1 MSVFRLGLSARLG
14 RYWPV
19 GLVTGVAVGFVAL
32 TMLLSSVGRNSLLG
46 AIDSRPVDLV
56 VQPADNWIPGEPWSA
71 AFEASALVA
80 KLGSRS
86 EVAWVGVAPAGP
98 ALAQL
103 ESNQLRLISGPE
115 PTEYQLWQL
124 EEGQSPAG
132 ADEIAVSRA
141 WALAFGVSLGD
152 SLPVIGPGLDEPRTL
167 VVSGLIEI
175 DGGLG
180 LGFDQGGLLTNLAV
194 VTPAA
199 AQAILGLGPDQS
211 FQALVKLAPGVDR
224 LAAFEALEADL
235 PSGYR
240 LLDLPSPG
248 LEEIDFLT
256 AFVGV
261 FVFLALL
268 VAVFVIVNVFRIVLA
283 SQVRDLATLRLLGAT
298 RSQVLGRLL
307 GEAGLMAALAGSLS
321 VVLAWG
327 LAALAVPAVNRWW
340 DWELVGPS
348 VSAWTWLVPV
358 LAGLVA
364 TLIGGLLPAIVASRR
379 RPVTALGQT
388 VETPTPRRSLVRVV
402 VGGSL
407 VGLCLLGLLLPA
419 TWQWDLGFWRSLL
432 YGLAS
437 LGLLLGLALVS
448 VGLAGPFGRLAGWL
462 GQPLGRV
469 VWRLATS
476 NIGRQPGR
484 SAAVANSL
492 LIGVSL
498 ITVVTILASS
508 FQASSH
514 RLLDHYFP
522 SDWWISRE
530 FGDNQ
535 VADWLNSASYEQA
548 QIDSQ
553 LADQLVNSGLL
564 DQPTVVR
571 LGQGVA
577 RLTFVEPDGTTTIT
591 DLNVGGFDPDTLEGN
606 FNYDLQPT
614 DRATALTAG
623 QVLVNR
629 RLGNFNYDLQPTDQT
644 IALAA
649 DPVPVNRRSG
659 DQLMV
664 GDQLAVFY
672 PNTNYRAD
680 YIVGGT
686 FVDNDLDLILA
697 TEHYLAAVQNSGVT
711 FIAGDS
717 PAGLT
722 DDEVRDGLNQLLV
735 SQPGLAVYDLRTDIK
750 LVVDQTIATGLNI
763 FRGLLGLSL
772 LVAVLGIFSTLVLSV
787 RERRREIGVL
797 RAIGLTRGQVVG
809 LIGLEGVVMA
819 LFGVGLGLLAG
830 WMVGFAIIEIIR
842 ADQALAEFL
851 QFSQPWLTL
860 VVYGLLAAIV
870 GGLAALGPALVMARR
885 SIVDCLT
892 RD

>member
-1 MSVFRLGLSARLG
+1 MSAFRLGLVARLS

-32 TMLLSSVGRNSLLG
+32 TMLLSSVGRNSLSG
-46 AIDSRPVDLV
+46 VIDSRPVDLV
-56 VQPADNWIPGEPWSA
+56 VQPAGDWIPGESWSA
-71 AFEASALVA
+71 AFETSALVA
-80 KLGSRS
+80 KLESRS
-86 EVAWVGVAPAGP
+86 EVAWAGAAPGGP
-98 ALAQL
+98 AFAQV
-103 ESNQLRLISGPE
+103 ESDQLWLISGPA
-115 PTEYQLWQL
+115 PTEYPLWQL
-124 EEGQSPAG
+124 EEGRAPTG
-132 ADEIAVSRA
+132 PDEIAVSRA

-152 SLPVIGPGLDEPRTL
+152 RLPVFGPAMGEPRML
-167 VVSGLIEI
+167 AVSGLIEI

-180 LGFDQGGLLTNLAV
+180 LGVDQGGPLTSLAV

-211 FQALVKLAPGVDR
+211 FQALIKLAPGADR
-224 LAAFEALEADL
+224 ATAFEALEADL
-235 PSGYR
+235 PPDYR
-240 LLDLPSPG
+240 LLDLPTPG
-248 LEEIDFLT
+248 LEEINFLT
-256 AFVGV
+256 VFVGV
-261 FVFLALL
+261 FVLLAIL
-268 VAVFVIVNVFRIVLA
+268 VAVFVIVNVFRIILA

-307 GEAGLMAALAGSLS
+307 GEAGLMATLAGSLS

-327 LAALAVPAVNRWW
+327 LAALAVPAANRWW
-340 DWELVGPS
+340 DWELAGPS
-348 VSAWTWLVPV
+348 VSGWTWLLPILV
-358 LAGLVA
+358 GLVA
-364 TLIGGLLPAIVASRR
+364 TLIGGLLPAVVASRR

-388 VETPTPRRSLVRVV
+388 VETPTPRRSLIRVGL
-402 VGGSL
+402 GGGL
-407 VGLCLLGLLLPA
+407 VGLSLSGLLLPA
-419 TWQWDLGFWRSLL
+419 AGQWELGGWGSAI

-448 VGLAGPFGRLAGWL
+448 VGLAGPFGRLVGWL
-462 GQPLGRV
+462 GRPLGRV
-469 VWRLATS
+469 VWRLAAG

-514 RLLDHYFP
+514 RLLEHYFP

-530 FGDNQ
+530 FGDDQ
-535 VADWLNSASYEQA
+535 LGDWLDSASYEQD

-553 LADQLVNSGLL
+553 LADRLVNSGLL

-571 LGQGVA
+571 FGQRVA
-577 RLTFVEPDGTTTIT
+577 TWTLVEPDGTTTIT
-591 DLNVGGFDPDTLEGN
+591 DLDVGGFDPDTLERN
-606 FNYDLQPT
+606 FNYDFQPT
-614 DRATALTAG
+614 DRAAALADG
-623 QVLVNR
+623 QVLVSR
-629 RLGNFNYDLQPTDQT
+629 WLGGQ
-644 IALAA
+644 
-649 DPVPVNRRSG
+649 
-659 DQLMV
+659 QLMV

-672 PNTNYRAD
+672 PSTNYRAD

-686 FVDNDLDLILA
+686 FADNDFDLILA
-697 TEHYLAAVQNSGVT
+697 TEHYLAAVQNPGVT

-722 DDEVRDGLNQLLV
+722 DDEVRDGLNQLLA
-735 SQPGLAVYDLRTDIK
+735 SQPGLAIYDLRTDIK
-750 LVVDQTIATGLNI
+750 LVVDQAINTGLNI
-763 FRGLLGLSL
+763 FRSLLGLSL

-797 RAIGLTRGQVVG
+797 RAVGLTRGQVVG

-830 WMVGFAIIEIIR
+830 WLAGFAIIEIMR

-860 VVYGLLAAIV
+860 VVYGLVAGIV
-870 GGLAALGPALVMARR
+870 GGLAALGPALLMARR
-885 SIVDCLT
+885 SVVDCLT